1 MQLRHYHR
9 LMAGLARGQNPPDSP
24 APRRS
29 RCSRGIVHGLLACS
43 LMIPTP
49 ASGQEAD
56 PDTTEALPDTA
67 EVLPLQTTRT
77 IAFTTDEGTWI
88 DLDVSSDG
96 RTIVFELL
104 GDLYTIPVS
113 GGSATRITSGIAYD
127 AQPRFSPGGERI
139 VFVSDRNG
147 GENVWLANAD
157 GSEPEMLTSGMTNR
171 FQSPEWTPDGHIVVS
186 KGTGASRGGGFP
198 SRQYDQRAYDIMLY
212 DLRGGR
218 GIKLDL
224 GETTSLLG
232 AAFGS
237 DPRYM
242 YVSSD
247 GQPRPGGWRIL
258 VLDRETGETTSVAS
272 NAGGALR
279 PVVSPDGRWLVYGA
293 RYDHGQGLR
302 IRDLETGEERWLH
315 TDVQRDEQEGIF
327 SRDLMPASAFT
338 PDGDAL
344 ILYARGKIRR
354 LAVPSGE
361 MTEIPFTADVEIPAG
376 PLVRFDYRIEDDTV
390 EIQQIRGA
398 RPSPDGRRLVFTAL
412 NKLWLMD
419 LPAAVPRR
427 LTDAAGVVEHD
438 PVWSPDG
445 RHIAY
450 VTWRGGTNPEG
461 TIRSV
466 APTSGTGAVS
476 PQRLTGEPGFYENA
490 VYSADGSRIVAVRHS
505 LYDRAEASFGGEV
518 ELVWLPAAGGSA
530 TVIAKGRGI
539 PQFTDD
545 TSRVWVNVGDRLES
559 MGWDGYDRRTELT
572 VSGVQ
577 ELLISPNR
585 QYAYA
590 LGGGG
595 PQAYLVTLPGVSG
608 ISVSVVSPA
617 GAAVLV
623 KKITTIGAMFPG
635 WSHDSGSLHYSLGR
649 SFFTHDVA
657 AEDSVATSRTDV
669 VLRVPADKPGGTI
682 ALSGARI
689 LTMNGRE
696 VIERGDIVVTDN
708 RIVAVGRSGSVDI
721 PTGARSID
729 VSGKTILPGYVDSHG
744 HAGGFG
750 RGEVMRDRDWSFMIM
765 LAYGVT
771 TIRDPSTGTDVFGY
785 SDLLRAGEM
794 IGSRMYA
801 TGPVL
806 SGGNNITSLDD
817 ARDVVTRYADFYNT
831 RYIKQYGAGERRV
844 LQWLL
849 QASAEKE
856 VTAVTEPYY
865 DVKKDVNDAL
875 DGYPEM
881 GHGWPIYPVYRD
893 LTQLLVQTGQVHTAT
908 LTTTFGGPKGRTY
921 FFTRR
926 DFHDDPKLRRFM
938 PHADVDRAALRQS
951 NWYASGQ
958 YIFARH
964 AEGIRKM
971 IEEGVKV
978 AMGGHGD
985 FDGLG
990 FHWELEMHA
999 MGGVPEWEILR
1010 AATINGAEAIG
1021 FGRDIGSIEVG
1032 KLADLQVLDRNPLDD
1047 ILNTLA
1053 IRYVMKNGRL
1063 YEGDT
1068 LREIWPREM
1077 DAPALWWW

>member
-1 MQLRHYHR
+1 M
-9 LMAGLARGQNPPDSP
+9 
-24 APRRS
+24 
-29 RCSRGIVHGLLACS
+29 
-43 LMIPTP
+43 
-49 ASGQEAD
+49 
-56 PDTTEALPDTA
+56 
-67 EVLPLQTTRT
+67 
-77 IAFTTDEGTWI
+77 
-88 DLDVSSDG
+88 
-96 RTIVFELL
+96 
-104 GDLYTIPVS
+104 
-113 GGSATRITSGIAYD
+113 
-127 AQPRFSPGGERI
+127 
-139 VFVSDRNG
+139 
-147 GENVWLANAD
+147 
-157 GSEPEMLTSGMTNR
+157 
-171 FQSPEWTPDGHIVVS
+171 
-186 KGTGASRGGGFP
+186 
-198 SRQYDQRAYDIMLY
+198 
-212 DLRGGR
+212 
-218 GIKLDL
+218 
-224 GETTSLLG
+224 
-232 AAFGS
+232 
-237 DPRYM
+237 
-242 YVSSD
+242 
-247 GQPRPGGWRIL
+247 
-258 VLDRETGETTSVAS
+258 
-272 NAGGALR
+272 
-279 PVVSPDGRWLVYGA
+279 
-293 RYDHGQGLR
+293 
-302 IRDLETGEERWLH
+302 
-315 TDVQRDEQEGIF
+315 QRDEQEGIF

-338 PDGDAL
+338 PDGRAL
-344 ILYARGKIRR
+344 ILYAKGKIWRM
-354 LAVPSGE
+354 AVPSGE

-390 EIQQIRGA
+390 QIQQIRGA
-398 RPSPDGRRLVFTAL
+398 RPSPDGKRLVFTAL

-419 LPAAVPRR
+419 LPGGAPRR
-427 LTDAAGVVEHD
+427 LTNAAGVVEHD

-445 RHIAY
+445 RHVAY
-450 VTWRGGTNPEG
+450 VTWRGGAEAEG
-461 TIRSV
+461 TIRRV
-466 APTSGTGAVS
+466 APSSGRGAAS
-476 PQRLTGEPGFYENA
+476 PERLTRKPAFYEKPA
-490 VYSADGSRIVAVRHS
+490 YSPDGRRIVAVRRS
-505 LYDRAEASFGGEV
+505 LRDRVEASFGGET
-518 ELVWLPAAGGSA
+518 ELVWIPAAGGPG
-530 TVIAKGRGI
+530 TVIAKGGGT

-545 TSRVWVNVGDRLES
+545 TSRVWVNVGDKLES
-559 MGWDGYDRRTELT
+559 MRWDGYDRRTELT
-572 VSGVQ
+572 VTGVR

-585 QYAYA
+585 KYAYA

-608 ISVSVVSPA
+608 IAVSVANPS
-617 GAAVLV
+617 GAPVLV

-635 WSHDSGSLHYSLGR
+635 WSHDSGRVHYSLGR

-669 VLRVPADKPGGTI
+669 ALRVPADKPSGTV
-682 ALSGARI
+682 ALRGARI
-689 LTMNGRE
+689 LTMKGDE
-696 VIERGDIVVTDN
+696 VIERGDIVVRDN
-708 RIVAVGRSGSVDI
+708 RIVAVGASGSVDI
-721 PTGARSID
+721 PSGARSID

-750 RGEVMRDRDWSFMIM
+750 SGQVMRDRDWSFMIM

-785 SDLLRAGEM
+785 SDLLRAGDM

-806 SGGNNITSLDD
+806 SGGNNITSLDA
-817 ARDVVTRYADFYNT
+817 AREVVTRYADFYNT
-831 RYIKQYGAGERRV
+831 RYIKQYGSGERRV

-849 QASAEKE
+849 QAAAEKE

-893 LTQLLVQTGQVHTAT
+893 LTQLLARTGQVHTAT

-938 PHADVDRAALRQS
+938 PHAAVDRAALRQP

-958 YIFARH
+958 YIFVRH

-971 IEEGVKV
+971 IEGGVKV
-978 AMGGHGD
+978 AMGAHGD

-999 MGGVPEWEILR
+999 MGGVPVREILK

-1047 ILNTLA
+1047 ILNTLT

-1068 LREIWPREM
+1068 LKEIWPRER